1 MVLRTGS
8 LEAQASSAHP
18 NAPECVQYPQPY
30 RESINGVLIADK
42 LLRELRNRTA
52 APSSRERAN
61 EGENTEA
68 EVPVFFVPV
77 VEHERSSQRQEMDG
91 EVRLA
96 GGRVGEVAVNGLDQ
110 YSTSDLSTLPPPYSS
125 HFGEGWYV

>member
-52 APSSRERAN
+52 APSSRERAS
-61 EGENTEA
+61 EGENA
-68 EVPVFFVPV
+68 EVGVPMSFVPAV
-77 VEHERSSQRQEMDG
+77 GHERLSQQREMDG
-91 EVRLA
+91 GVRIA
-96 GGRVGEVAVNGLDQ
+96 GGRAREIVANGLDQ

-125 HFGEGWYV
+125 RFGEEWYV